1 MTNRSDYSNFSEL
14 FGCILFGRPG
24 VMKIGKHRALMIG
37 WVSGEGRKKL
47 FSFFNMEMRMGVL
60 RFFAYCLMLIVLILP
75 SAFGSGFTYD
85 GLGAKAR
92 GMGGAFRALADDW
105 SAAYYNPAGYNLIP
119 DNYIAGNLAIFENR
133 YTAITDITWDGYE
146 SGFYNGIELYNE
158 HEVLNVPQGAIV
170 ARLPL
175 PVLGETMTG
184 FSIMQIFDQNQSWEM
199 FANIP
204 VYSTAAISPKQF
216 YNNLDV
222 VAFQVTAAKGFK
234 EDKLSIGVG
243 LSLLRGDLAYNSM
256 IIHDNPY
263 AYVDDPDLSQIAD
276 RPYDKI
282 PEWYHND
289 GRGWGFGY
297 RAGMLYH
304 FNDNLNLGLTF
315 SGQSSITISG
325 KSEFLYYLGSN
336 PSLAENYFDTTE
348 ERYFLEGNIIDITAD
363 FETTLKTPNSVGAGI
378 AYTLNEKLTL
388 AVDGEYIFWS
398 QFEGFEFT
406 YTNYVGLPRA
416 NFTRANALM
425 TGDIT
430 VPIEWDD
437 AGRMMVGADYK
448 VNSYADLRAGF
459 SVDQTALKEDTF
471 IPQFIDLNTKYNYSI
486 GLGVEIG
493 FWHLDFATT
502 YTHHKDL
509 NVPNMTDVDGD
520 GLMDNISAFY
530 KADSYQTVL
539 GISYRF

>member
-1 MTNRSDYSNFSEL
+1 
-14 FGCILFGRPG
+14 
-24 VMKIGKHRALMIG
+24 
-37 WVSGEGRKKL
+37 
-47 FSFFNMEMRMGVL
+47 MGVL
-60 RFFAYCLMLIVLILP
+60 RLMAFCLMLIVLILP

-85 GLGAKAR
+85 GLGVKAR

-119 DNYIAGNLAIFENR
+119 DNQLAGNLAIFENR

-146 SGFYNGIELYNE
+146 SGFFNGVELYNK
-158 HEVLNVPQGAIV
+158 HEALNVPQGAV
-170 ARLPL
+170 LARLPL
-175 PVLGETMTG
+175 PVLGEIMTG

-222 VAFQVTAAKGFK
+222 VAFQVTAAKGFN
-234 EDKLSIGVG
+234 EDKLSLGVG
-243 LSLLRGDLAYNSM
+243 LSLLRGDLVYNGLIM
-256 IIHDNPY
+256 HDNPY
-263 AYVDDPDLSQIAD
+263 AYEDDPTLSQIAD

-282 PEWYHND
+282 PEWYSND

-297 RAGMLYH
+297 RVGMLYKY
-304 FNDNLNLGLTF
+304 NENLSFGAVF
-315 SGQSSITISG
+315 SGQTNIDISG
-325 KSEFLYYLGSN
+325 ESEFRYYLGSN

-348 ERYFLEGNIIDITAD
+348 ERYFLEGNVTDIEAD
-363 FETTLKTPNSVGAGI
+363 FETTLKTPMTIGAGI
-378 AYTLNEKLTL
+378 AYTMLENRLTL
-388 AVDGEYIFWS
+388 ALDGEYIMWS
-398 QFEGFEFT
+398 QFDGFEFT

-416 NFTRANALM
+416 TLTRANDLM

-430 VPIEWDD
+430 VPIDWDD

-448 VNSYADLRAGF
+448 VNDFANLRAGF
-459 SVDQTALKEDTF
+459 SVDQTALKEQTF
-471 IPQFIDLNTKYNYSI
+471 IPQFIDLNTKYSYSV
-486 GLGVEIG
+486 GFGVEIG

-509 NVPNMTDVDGD
+509 DVPNMSDVNGD
-520 GLMDNISAFY
+520 GLMDNISAYY
-530 KADSYQTVL
+530 KADNYQTVL
-539 GISYRF
+539 GISHRF